1 MRNRTAHQDNECKF
15 MFTFSGRGFAILAV
29 AGLLVQTAFAAA
41 TAAVNS
47 TEESVEVQIIA
58 LNDLHG
64 QLEPPSGS
72 VTLYYNKTG
81 NPYQAQVGGIE
92 YLATQVK
99 GLKATNPNTVIVSA
113 GDNIG
118 ASTLLSSLFHEEPTI
133 EALSQIGLE
142 YSAAGNHE
150 FDNGVE
156 ELQRMQYGGC
166 NRTDGCRDG
175 KRFAGAGF
183 RYMTAN
189 VVNESTGKTL
199 FPPYQIQDIQG
210 IPVAFIGVALKD
222 TPSIAL
228 SSEIAGLTFLDEAD
242 CINAAVQELKQK
254 GVKAIVVLL
263 HDGGYQS
270 GLPDESLNL
279 RGDFL
284 DVINRTDDEV
294 DIFVTGHSHQ
304 AYISRVDGR
313 LVTQA
318 DWKGHFLTDI
328 DLTLSKET
336 GDVVA
341 AQAKNVAVT
350 RSVPKDPDISKM
362 VERYS
367 ALAAPLAEKAIGSI
381 KSSITKDAKTSG
393 ESALGDVIA
402 DAQLYATAET
412 ERAVA
417 AFMNPGGI
425 RSDLIYNS
433 SDKGLPENVTYADAF
448 SVQPFSNTLVTMNL
462 TGSQIDKLLEQQFDN
477 PQAGENRILQVS
489 RGFAYT
495 WSQSAPT
502 GGKVDINSIKIEG
515 IPINA
520 NSSYRITVNN
530 FLADGGDNFEV
541 LTAGTNPIYG
551 AVDLEALVEY
561 FKAFSPISP
570 GPMDRIKVM

>member
-1 MRNRTAHQDNECKF
+1 LRNRTAHQDNECKF

-228 SSEIAGLTFLDEAD
+228 SSEIAGLKFLDEAD

-381 KSSITKDAKTSG
+381 KSSIIKDAKTSG